1 MNNPR
6 TLCYRLL
13 LLMGGLHG
21 CSLTAREVEPELP
34 SLPVNQA
41 NTVVYRLNG
50 IPVVAHNYT
59 DLATQ
64 LLLPL
69 LGQFGGQRP
78 VMAALSADGTL
89 TIGCSDDQ
97 NVTRPGHPQHS
108 LGLQL
113 TRFRGTGA
121 YAPAPLCTV
130 FRKSVRNADNE
141 TWLYGPVQRL
151 AATSPAEV
159 VVTEWN
165 PTTRHLRG
173 SFAVDFEATTG
184 ASAASVRNGQFDLMV
199 R

>member
-6 TLCYRLL
+6 TLCYWLL

-97 NVTRPGHPQHS
+97 NVTRPGYAQHS

-113 TRFRGTGA
+113 TQFRGAGA
-121 YAPAPLCTV
+121 YAPAPLFTV
-130 FRKSVRNADNE
+130 FRKSVRNANDE
-141 TWLYGPVQRL
+141 TWLHGPVQRL

-184 ASAASVRNGQFDLMV
+184 ASAASVRNGQFDLVV